1 MDIRLEIRRC
11 TFLVACMLGA
21 AASLP
26 AQSIDPHCTDPAIVG
41 IAHQGGDACQ
51 KVADLFNYMNMQ
63 LGTWVAGGNPTL
75 GQGGTLGGLGHFSV
89 GVRANVMKATIPRVD
104 DISVQPGP
112 PVSTNIP
119 SSDKWVGLP
128 SVDAAIGIF
137 KGFPVGIT
145 NIGGIDALVNVS
157 YLPTYTKNSIHV
169 GAQDNK
175 WNIGFG
181 GRLGII
187 QESLLLPGIGVSYMV
202 RDLPTAVLSGEDNS
216 GNTVSISDYKIRTK
230 QWRLTASKKLLF
242 LGVAAGIGQDKYDTK
257 ALLTYNV
264 DGDTPNAP
272 IALHI
277 SPTRTNYFADVS
289 FNFLLAHM
297 VAEVGRVSGGNV
309 TTYNSFSTE
318 ASAAR
323 TYGSL
328 GLRIGF

>member
-1 MDIRLEIRRC
+1 MDIRHR
-11 TFLVACMLGA
+11 TFLVACALSTA
-21 AASLP
+21 ATLP

-41 IAHQGGDACQ
+41 ITHQGGDACQ

-89 GVRANVMKATIPRVD
+89 GVRANVMKATIPNVD
-104 DISVQPGP
+104 QIQVQPGP

-128 SVDAAIGIF
+128 AADVAIGLF
-137 KGFPVGIT
+137 KGFPFGPT
-145 NIGGIDALVNVS
+145 NIGGIDALVSVAYMPS
-157 YLPTYTKNSIHV
+157 YTQHLLHV
-169 GAQDNK
+169 GSQDEK
-175 WNIGFG
+175 WKIGFG

-187 QESLLLPGIGVSYMV
+187 QESLLLPGVGVSYMV
-202 RDLPTAVLSGEDNS
+202 RDLPTAELSGVDNS
-216 GNTVSISDYKIRTK
+216 GNSVSISDYKIRTK

-242 LGVAAGIGQDKYDTK
+242 LGVAAGVGQDKYDTK
-257 ALLTYNV
+257 ASLTYNV
-264 DGDTPNAP
+264 DGNTPNAP

-289 FNFLLAHM
+289 FNLLLAHFI
-297 VAEVGRVSGGNV
+297 AEIGRVSGGGI
-309 TTYNSFSTE
+309 TTFNSFSTD

-323 TYGSL
+323 NYGSL
-328 GLRIGF
+328 GIRIGL